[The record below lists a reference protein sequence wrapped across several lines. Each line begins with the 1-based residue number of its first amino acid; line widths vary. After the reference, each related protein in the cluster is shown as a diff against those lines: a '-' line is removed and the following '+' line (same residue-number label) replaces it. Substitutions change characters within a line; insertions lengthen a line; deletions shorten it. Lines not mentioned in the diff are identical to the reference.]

1 MKQLTKK
8 QQKDEAGEAYDA
20 IVKRAQEAYDA
31 IVDPAREAYDAIAD
45 PAREAYLAIVDPAYK
60 AYRDKIAEIN
70 AQPDE
75 VEQIITKNGRQY
87 KLIEEKQEEILK
99 PY

>member
-1 MKQLTKK
+1 MKQLTKQ
-8 QQKDEAGEAYDA
+8 QQKDEEGEAYDA

-31 IVDPAREAYDAIAD
+31 IVDPAWNAYHDIVN
-45 PAREAYLAIVDPAYK
+45 PAWKAYLAIVDPAYK

-70 AQPDE
+70 ARPDE

-87 KLIEEKQEEILK
+87 KLIKEEE
-99 PY
+99 

>member
-1 MKQLTKK
+1 MTQLTKQ

-31 IVDPAREAYDAIAD
+31 IVDPAWNAYHDIVN
-45 PAREAYLAIVDPAYK
+45 PAWKAYLAIVDPAWK

-70 AQPDE
+70 ARPDE
-75 VEQIITKNGRQY
+75 AAQIITKNGRQY
-87 KLIEEKQEEILK
+87 KLIEEKE
-99 PY
+99 